1 MSQANVPPQKMS
13 QVMSHDHD
21 EPESVR
27 TTFRCGSQTIS
38 RWIKAG
44 RFIVMDG
51 DLIDVEAS
59 DAALKKNRDGKDPR
73 ASNAKKKK
81 TPVVSDNDDDGDEIN
96 KTVRQIM
103 LTGGADLSREEAGR
117 IRENYMAL
125 QAKLQYEKDSGQL
138 IELTAAE
145 EVLFNAFRQQRDAWL
160 IWPSW
165 VAPLMAADLDV
176 AADRMTE
183 VLIEH
188 VHKHISVLGEP
199 EFNPAED

>member
-1 MSQANVPPQKMS
+1 MTTMNQSQYAQHSGVDRK
-13 QVMSHDHD
+13 
-21 EPESVR
+21 
-27 TTFRCGSQTIS
+27 TIG

-51 DLIDVEAS
+51 ELINVEAS
-59 DAALKKNRDGKDPR
+59 DAELKKNRDGKDPR
-73 ASNAKKKK
+73 ATNAKKNKE
-81 TPVVSDNDDDGDEIN
+81 PAINDDDGEGIEDAA
-96 KTVRQIM
+96 RQII
-103 LTGGADLSREEAGR
+103 LSEGANLSREEASR

-125 QAKLQYEKDSGQL
+125 LAKLQYEKDSGQT
-138 IELTAAE
+138 IELVAAE

-160 IWPSW
+160 NWPSR
-165 VAPLMAADLDV
+165 VAPLIAADLDV
-176 AADRMTE
+176 PADRMTE

>member
-1 MSQANVPPQKMS
+1 MTMMNQSQYAQHSGVDRK
-13 QVMSHDHD
+13 
-21 EPESVR
+21 
-27 TTFRCGSQTIS
+27 TIG

-59 DAALKKNRDGKDPR
+59 DAALKKNRDGKNPR

-81 TPVVSDNDDDGDEIN
+81 TPAVGDDVGDEIEDTAR
-96 KTVRQIM
+96 KII
-103 LTGGADLSREEAGR
+103 LTEGADLTREEAAR
-117 IRENYMAL
+117 VRENYMAL
-125 QAKLQYEKDSGQL
+125 LAKLQYEKDSGQT
-138 IELTAAE
+138 IELVAAE
-145 EVLFNAFRQQRDAWL
+145 EILFNAFRQQRDAWMN
-160 IWPSW
+160 WPSR

-176 AADRMTE
+176 PADRMTE

-199 EFNPAED
+199 EFNSTED

>member
-1 MSQANVPPQKMS
+1 MTMMNQSQYAQHSGVDRK
-13 QVMSHDHD
+13 
-21 EPESVR
+21 
-27 TTFRCGSQTIS
+27 TIG

-59 DAALKKNRDGKDPR
+59 DVALKKNRDGKDPR

-81 TPVVSDNDDDGDEIN
+81 KPAVVDDVGDEIEDTAR
-96 KTVRQIM
+96 KII
-103 LTGGADLSREEAGR
+103 LTEGADLTREEAAR
-117 IRENYMAL
+117 VRENYMAL
-125 QAKLQYEKDSGQL
+125 LAKLQYEKDSGQT
-138 IELTAAE
+138 IELVAAE
-145 EVLFNAFRQQRDAWL
+145 EILFNAFRQQRDAWMN
-160 IWPSW
+160 WPSR

-176 AADRMTE
+176 PADRMTE

-199 EFNPAED
+199 EFNSTED

>member
-1 MSQANVPPQKMS
+1 MTTMNQSQYAQHSGVDRK
-13 QVMSHDHD
+13 
-21 EPESVR
+21 
-27 TTFRCGSQTIS
+27 TIG

-59 DAALKKNRDGKDPR
+59 DVALKKNRDGKDPR

-81 TPVVSDNDDDGDEIN
+81 AVAPRNDGEDEIDE
-96 KTVRQIM
+96 TVRQIM
-103 LTGGADLSREEAGR
+103 LTEGADLSREEAAR

-125 QAKLQYEKDSGQL
+125 QAKLQYEKDSGQT
-138 IELTAAE
+138 IELAIAE

-160 IWPSW
+160 NWPSR
-165 VAPLMAADLDV
+165 VAPLIAADLNV
-176 AADRMTE
+176 PADRMTE

>member
-1 MSQANVPPQKMS
+1 MTMMNQSQYAQHSGVDRK
-13 QVMSHDHD
+13 
-21 EPESVR
+21 
-27 TTFRCGSQTIS
+27 TIG

-59 DAALKKNRDGKDPR
+59 DAALKKNRDGKDTR

-81 TPVVSDNDDDGDEIN
+81 TPAVGDDVGDEIEDTAR
-96 KTVRQIM
+96 KII
-103 LTGGADLSREEAGR
+103 LTEGADLTREEAAR
-117 IRENYMAL
+117 VRENYMAL
-125 QAKLQYEKDSGQL
+125 LAKLQYEKDSGQT
-138 IELTAAE
+138 IELVAAE
-145 EVLFNAFRQQRDAWL
+145 EILFNAFRQQRDAWMN
-160 IWPSW
+160 WPSR

-176 AADRMTE
+176 PADRMTE

-199 EFNPAED
+199 EFNSTED

>member
-1 MSQANVPPQKMS
+1 MS

-27 TTFRCGSQTIS
+27 TTFRCGSQNIG

-81 TPVVSDNDDDGDEIN
+81 TPRSIDDDGDEIN
-96 KTVRQIM
+96 K
-103 LTGGADLSREEAGR
+103 LSAR
-117 IRENYMAL
+117 
-125 QAKLQYEKDSGQL
+125 
-138 IELTAAE
+138 
-145 EVLFNAFRQQRDAWL
+145 
-160 IWPSW
+160 
-165 VAPLMAADLDV
+165 
-176 AADRMTE
+176 
-183 VLIEH
+183 
-188 VHKHISVLGEP
+188 
-199 EFNPAED
+199 